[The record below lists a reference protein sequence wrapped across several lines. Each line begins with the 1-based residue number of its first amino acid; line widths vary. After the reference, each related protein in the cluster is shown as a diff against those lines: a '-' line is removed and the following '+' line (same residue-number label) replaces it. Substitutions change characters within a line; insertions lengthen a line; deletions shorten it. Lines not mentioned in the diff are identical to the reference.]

1 MPFKKYFTV
10 EEANQFIPQL
20 LELMPQVQKMSAVL
34 SKNFPDVKNAWKNAR
49 YDGGSTEGTLYL
61 TVALELNK
69 LLKALTQKGIVLK
82 GMSEGLV
89 DFPALREGK
98 EVYLCWKNPEKEIQY
113 WHDLD
118 SGYAGRQ
125 RL

>member
-10 EEANQFIPQL
+10 EEANDLIPQL
-20 LELMPQVQKMSAVL
+20 LELMPEVQRLSNVL
-34 SKNFPDVKNAWKNAR
+34 SNNFPDVKNAWKNAR
-49 YDGGSTEGTLYL
+49 YDGGSNEGTLYL

-69 LLKALTQKGIVLK
+69 LLRALTQRGCVLK

-89 DFPALREGK
+89 DFPALRDGK